1 MPEMGAVLK
10 LEHVRLCNFSLSG
23 TKKYLRNT
31 YGLCYEAIKHALSI
45 TCLNSNDT
53 NCMQTNYLVQ
63 WYAVWG
69 AIRFFTEF
77 FHTHNWVREH
87 I

>member
-1 MPEMGAVLK
+1 MGVVLK
-10 LEHVRLCNFSLSG
+10 LEHVRLCNFTLSG
-23 TKKYLRNT
+23 TKKKKPCIT
-31 YGLCYEAIKHALSI
+31 YGLCYETTQYPRSI
-45 TCLNSNDT
+45 TCLNRNDT

-69 AIRFFTEF
+69 TIRFFTEF
-77 FHTHNWVREH
+77 FHSHNWVRED